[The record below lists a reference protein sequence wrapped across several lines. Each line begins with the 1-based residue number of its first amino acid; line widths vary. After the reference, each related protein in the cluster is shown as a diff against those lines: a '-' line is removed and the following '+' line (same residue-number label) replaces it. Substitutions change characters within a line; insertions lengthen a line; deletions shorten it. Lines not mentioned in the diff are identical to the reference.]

1 VRLEDITQGIRDF
14 WNEFKLVKS
23 GIVGVLL
30 LLGFMVIIFL
40 EPLIIPF
47 PQANSSWRDI
57 RYWEDNARSVPP
69 VWIDLFSTKKH
80 ARSKKITQFTEKKEN
95 KTNMRTNKVTF
106 TYDYSKDVPPLDVI
120 FQCRYSGSPVV
131 ILHILRPDNLPLE
144 LVRKSLKNGNNT
156 TTRISIDKD
165 ARKKANSFGLRFDRP
180 LNNIDQQMMNSTNVL
195 FSKAKKGIFTEP
207 DPLKGQYKITAEI
220 FLPDT
225 SDAVQDIVILLPGS
239 VSGLLGTD
247 NSKRDLW
254 SGIIAGVKWAL
265 LIGLLTSFISVS
277 IGVIYGVVCAY
288 LGGWRDSL
296 LQRIFEIFLSI
307 PLLPLLI
314 VMSAIFQPSIYI
326 LIFMMSLFFWVGP
339 VKTVRSI
346 GLQIKE
352 EVYIEASKAF
362 GASSFRIVF
371 KHMVPLLIPYSFA
384 SMALYVPQAI
394 VYESSISLLGLG
406 DSTIVTWG
414 QILHDALTGGAVIN
428 GQWWWIIPPGLA
440 IALMGMTFAFIGF
453 AMDKIL
459 HPKLRTR

>member
-1 VRLEDITQGIRDF
+1 MRLEDITQGFMDF
-14 WNEFKLVKS
+14 WNEYKIVKS
-23 GIVGVLL
+23 GIAGLILL
-30 LLGFMVIIFL
+30 LVFIVIIIL
-40 EPLIIPF
+40 EPFIIPF
-47 PQANSSWRDI
+47 SQTNSNWRDI
-57 RYWEDNARSVPP
+57 RYWEDNARSAPP
-69 VWIDLFSTKKH
+69 VWIDIFKSQKH
-80 ARSKKITQFTEKKEN
+80 ARSKKITQFNETEDKKV
-95 KTNMRTNKVTF
+95 NMRIKKVIF
-106 TYDYSKDVPPLDVI
+106 TYDYSKDIPPLDII
-120 FQCRYSGSPVV
+120 FHCRYNGSPVV
-131 ILHILRPDNLPLE
+131 ILHIQRPDNKRLE
-144 LVRKSLKNGNNT
+144 LLRKSLKNGNNT
-156 TTRISIDKD
+156 AARISIDKD
-165 ARKKANSFGLRFDRP
+165 ARQKANSFALRFDRP
-180 LNNIDQQMMNSTNVL
+180 LNTVNRRMINPTKVI
-195 FSKAKKGIFTEP
+195 FSRAEKGILTEP
-207 DPLKGQYKITAEI
+207 GPLKGQYKITAELL
-220 FLPDT
+220 FLNDN
-225 SDAVQDIVILLPGS
+225 DATQDLYLFLPGS

-288 LGGWRDSL
+288 LGGWQDSF

-314 VMSAIFQPSIYI
+314 VMSAVFQPSIYI

-362 GASSFRIVF
+362 GASGFRIVF